1 MISVSDAWSVEAYD
15 SYRNV
20 SSSVQVSWKKAYNST
35 YRAFTIGVSL
45 IGGSDSIA
53 STGVVTS
60 DWLNYDYL
68 DETDYLISVEY
79 ERLLNMP
86 LGGLTTAV
94 ANVTLDNT
102 TGRYTPRAA
111 GGSGELFTA
120 QLPRRPIIINSGFDF
135 DGINNQIPQFVG
147 ITTKAPKYSRRSG
160 VVELEA
166 SDFINYLQN
175 KYLDQTN
182 MYTSQR
188 SDQIIETLLTDLGFA
203 TAQFDLDT
211 GINIIPFAMFEKGAK
226 FSDII
231 NNIAQAENAHVWQ
244 DEAGV
249 IRFENRQHWDS
260 WPYNEVQRVLPTSM
274 VIESEVLGED
284 HIINVVEIESE
295 VREKQ
300 PAQAIW
306 QLSGNV
312 EIAGNSSQE
321 IFINFED
328 PVLEAYSPSGFLAN
342 SAEDGSGTDLSSSIE
357 VQVFDVF
364 AQAAKIRFYNT
375 SGTTAYLTNLVIY
388 GRPAKVT
395 SELYYREQNDSSVT
409 AYEER
414 PIKISNPYIQN
425 ASWAQSYAG
434 IILNDFASGENLQ
447 RIKIRALPELQL
459 GDLVSWQ
466 GRYWR
471 IFGIKTVVSSSE
483 GFTQELDLLQR
494 NITTYFRIGIST
506 IAGSDSIAP

>member
-15 SYRNV
+15 NFRNV
-20 SSSVQVSWKKAYNST
+20 SSSVQVSWKKSYNST
-35 YRAFTIGVSL
+35 YQAFTIGVSL

-86 LGGLTTAV
+86 LGGLTTAI
-94 ANVTLDNT
+94 ANVELDNT
-102 TGRYTPRAA
+102 SGRYTPRVA

-135 DGINNQIPQFVG
+135 DGINNLIPQFVG
-147 ITTKAPKYSRRSG
+147 ITTKTPKYSRRSG

-166 SDFINYLQN
+166 ADFVNYLQN
-175 KYLDQTN
+175 KYLDQTS

-203 TAQFDLDT
+203 TAQYDLDP

-244 DEAGV
+244 DEDGV

-260 WPYNEVQRVLPTSM
+260 FPYNEVQRVLPTSM
-274 VIESEVLGED
+274 VIESEILGED

-414 PIKISNPYIQN
+414 PIKITNPYIQN

-471 IFGIKTVVSSSE
+471 IYGIKTWVSSNE
-483 GFTQELDLLQR
+483 GFVQELDLLQR
-494 NITTYFRIGIST
+494 MISTYFRIGIST
-506 IAGSDSIAP
+506 IGSTDGIAP